1 MTVFSFKS
9 QRLKNLEKKT
19 GMSENHTGKPM
30 KTVSYDERSGT
41 GVAVSGTI
49 SFYVLCVRVKS
60 IVNSFHTVLSVP
72 LLKYRKE

>member
-49 SFYVLCVRVKS
+49 SFFRSLR
-60 IVNSFHTVLSVP
+60 T
-72 LLKYRKE
+72 RKIDCK